1 MGPGFLRTISLL
13 TVFSFLMFVPALEL
27 VAEARPHAGAT
38 LQGEARK
45 KEIARKVDLLA
56 SMGYGLNVLTGIG
69 ETGDE
74 MILNLA
80 MEGSGY
86 SDREEFIKEEGFIRD
101 LQSKDIEFGD
111 MTAWGT
117 MKLPAAQD
125 LFASDDDWD
134 NGRVL
139 AARRRGLGQV
149 ILKELSEMNG
159 VTFGFTSGSSGY
171 CGVSFMGLLIVDE
184 ENGLIYEILLT
195 NSGPC

>member
-1 MGPGFLRTISLL
+1 MRLGFLRITSLL
-13 TVFSFLMFVPALEL
+13 AIFSFSLLALPFEI
-27 VAEARPHAGAT
+27 VAEARPQGGAS

-56 SMGYGLNVLTGIG
+56 SMGYGLRVHNRVGAN
-69 ETGDE
+69 GDA
-74 MILNLA
+74 MILDLA
-80 MEGSGY
+80 MEGAGY
-86 SDREEFIKEEGFIRD
+86 SDPEEFIREEGVLRD
-101 LQSKDIEFGD
+101 LQSKDIQFAD

-134 NGRVL
+134 EGRVL

-159 VTFGFTSGSSGY
+159 VTFGFTSGSSSY
-171 CGVSFMGLLIVDE
+171 CGISFMGLLIVDE
-184 ENGLIYEILLT
+184 ENGLIHEISLT